1 MLPLTNRPP
10 ALRYVHPKSGGRDD
24 GDYDF
29 ALEAATASL
38 PNYLK
43 WIAGLCA
50 PHLGPSLLDV
60 GAGHGAVTQHF
71 AEGRSVTAVDVSD
84 DCVTALRRRFA
95 DTPAVRVVCADLR
108 TWTTEERF
116 DSVVLINVLEH
127 ILDDVGAL
135 ESLQRFTLPGGTF
148 VLYVPALNGLFG
160 EWDRKVGH
168 YRRYSKWRLR
178 AVVEAAGL
186 ELIELRYA
194 NLLAIPAWLAFSV
207 ASGRVETTGDKSLPI
222 SDRAAVLWDRAA
234 VPLIRAVEAR
244 VQPPLGLNLLCAA
257 RVL

>member
-1 MLPLTNRPP
+1 MLPLTNRRP
-10 ALRYVHPKSGGRDD
+10 ALRYVHPKVAGREEE
-24 GDYDF
+24 DYGV
-29 ALEAATASL
+29 ALEAAAKGS

-50 PHLGPSLLDV
+50 PHLGRSVLDV

-71 AEGRSVTAVDVSD
+71 AQGRSVTAVDVSSES
-84 DCVTALRRRFA
+84 VAALRRRFA
-95 DTPAVRVVCADLR
+95 DTPTVRVVCADLR

-135 ESLQRFTLPGGTF
+135 EALQRFTVPGSTI

-160 EWDRKVGH
+160 EWDRRVGH

-178 AVVEAAGL
+178 AVIEAAGL
-186 ELIELRYA
+186 ELVELRYA

-207 ASGRVETTGDKSLPI
+207 ASGRVATTGDKSLPI
-222 SDRAAVLWDRAA
+222 WDRAA
-234 VPLIRAVEAR
+234 VPLIKAVESR

-257 RVL
+257 RVVG